1 MANPTSKRELID
13 TLDTGRATWEALLRQ
28 VGPDRM
34 ALRGVTGEWSV
45 KDIVAHVS
53 AWEQRPVAW
62 LKAVQ
67 SGTWPQPPEW
77 PVNLDEDGI
86 NAWIF
91 AANRGRWVQDVLIES
106 RQVFDQLVQALDH
119 VTEQDLTTM
128 GRFEWLQ
135 GNSLIASISGRS
147 YEHYQV
153 HGEAIRVWL
162 ALRETAIQ

>member
-13 TLDTGRATWEALLRQ
+13 TLGTERATWEALLRQ

-34 ALRGVTGEWSV
+34 SLRGVTGEWSV

-53 AWEQRPVAW
+53 AWERRPVAW

-91 AANRGRWVQDVLIES
+91 AANRGRWVQDVLTES
-106 RQVFDQLVQALDH
+106 RQVFDQLIQALEH
-119 VTEQDLTTM
+119 VTEQDLTAM

-135 GNSLIASISGRS
+135 GNSLIVSIGGRS

-162 ALRETAIQ
+162 ARREIAIQ